1 MTAEFSLLGQE
12 FIALNGGKQ
21 LGNPDPEKA
30 AYAMQAMMGM
40 NKFVISEL
48 Y

>member
-1 MTAEFSLLGQE
+1 MCDKFGLSWQVVPAELG
-12 FIALNGGKQ
+12 AH